1 MLGVIPVGG
10 PLFSASVIYTIALVL
25 VCIAALLLAK
35 WHDLSRLVAFVAT
48 VGVLLF
54 GARSVEQL
62 QFHRPLPP
70 VVYEMPYPDTE
81 ATPVMWEPPTWKQ
94 DYTVTVPAEIS
105 TKPIE
110 GTAVDTDG
118 DGELDAIQ
126 PNECK
131 DEGQT
136 DELIQWVDTVL
147 ASARPTAP
155 CIHCGAHCNYKQD
168 CECGQRMID
177 GEGYAVVASHA
188 EKEHSLLERLAGATP
203 HAINCPKP
211 KSCCP
216 CGR

>member
-62 QFHRPLPP
+62 QFHRPLP

-131 DEGQT
+131 DEGQS

-147 ASARPTAP
+147 A
-155 CIHCGAHCNYKQD
+155 
-168 CECGQRMID
+168 
-177 GEGYAVVASHA
+177 ASFNPLIQQPA
-188 EKEHSLLERLAGATP
+188 KGCK
-203 HAINCPKP
+203 N
-211 KSCCP
+211 CCP

>member
-10 PLFSASVIYTIALVL
+10 PLFSASVIFTIALVL

-35 WHDLSRLVAFVAT
+35 WHDLSRLVAFVAV
-48 VGVLLF
+48 VGVVLF
-54 GARSVEQL
+54 GARNAEYLRMPSQT
-62 QFHRPLPP
+62 P

-81 ATPVMWEPPTWKQ
+81 AVPVS
-94 DYTVTVPAEIS
+94 YTVRVPTAEIS

-118 DGELDAIQ
+118 DGEVDAFQ

-147 ASARPTAP
+147 A
-155 CIHCGAHCNYKQD
+155 
-168 CECGQRMID
+168 
-177 GEGYAVVASHA
+177 ASFNPSIQQPA
-188 EKEHSLLERLAGATP
+188 KG
-203 HAINCPKP
+203 C